1 MTGEQGPPGPMGPP
15 GNRLNG
21 TNTHL
26 ITPEMNNTKQSML
39 GSADNPA
46 RSYVVILLLISLGS
60 IGYRQLMLTIK
71 SIRVYCDMERAC
83 YI

>member
-1 MTGEQGPPGPMGPP
+1 MGSP

-26 ITPEMNNTKQSML
+26 ITPEMNNTKQSLL

-46 RSYVVILLLISLGS
+46 RSCGDLATHQSGFF
-60 IGYRQLMLTIK
+60 GYRQLMLAINQ
-71 SIRVYCDMERAC
+71 
-83 YI
+83 